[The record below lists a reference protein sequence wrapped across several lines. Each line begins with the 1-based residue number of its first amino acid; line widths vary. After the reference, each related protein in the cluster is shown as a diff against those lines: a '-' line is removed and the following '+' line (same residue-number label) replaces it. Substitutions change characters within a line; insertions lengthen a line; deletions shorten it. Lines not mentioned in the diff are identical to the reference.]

1 MIPVMEHTEQKT
13 FSDFGKPHLADL
25 AECQGWLPVRSE
37 NSHKGSNG
45 RVLIAGGEQAMAGAA
60 CLAGWSAY
68 ISGAGLVR
76 VACIPENV
84 TAITASRPE
93 LLVSGI
99 RSTQQLKKLFR
110 QSDVLALGPG
120 LGQSSW
126 SRTIFEYC
134 LEFGH
139 PDILDA
145 DGLNLL
151 AKSPARQQNW
161 ILTPHPAEA
170 GRLLKCKASDIQL
183 DRTSAVKEIA
193 KQYGGIC
200 ILKGKSTLVAINE
213 EALWTCP
220 YGNSA
225 LAVAGTGDVL
235 TGLLAG
241 LLAQGMTTEKAAVT
255 AVVLHAC
262 AGDIHAAEHGPVGM
276 LASDLM
282 LPLRQLRNDHQM
294 KDER

>member
-1 MIPVMEHTEQKT
+1 MIPVMEHTEQKS
-13 FSDFGKPHLADL
+13 FSDFGKPRLADL

-45 RVLIAGGEQAMAGAA
+45 RVLITGGERAMAGAT

-134 LEFGH
+134 LEFGQ
-139 PDILDA
+139 PDIIDA

-170 GRLLKCKASDIQL
+170 GRLLKCKTRDVQSDRI
-183 DRTSAVKEIA
+183 SAVKEIV

-200 ILKGKSTLVAINE
+200 ILKGKNSLIAVNE
-213 EALWTCP
+213 KDLWVCP

-241 LLAQGMTTEKAAVT
+241 LLAQGMSAEKAAVA

-262 AGDIHAAEHGPVGM
+262 AGDLHTAEHGGVGM

-282 LPLRQLRNDHQM
+282 LPLRRLRNGY
-294 KDER
+294 KPVK

>member
-1 MIPVMEHTEQKT
+1 MDHTEQKS
-13 FSDFGKPHLADL
+13 FSDNGKPRLADL

-76 VACIPENV
+76 VACIPENI
-84 TAITASRPE
+84 TAISANRPE

-99 RSTQQLKKLFR
+99 QSTQQLKKLFR

-139 PDILDA
+139 PDIIDA

-151 AKSPARQQNW
+151 AKSPARRQNW

-170 GRLLKCKASDIQL
+170 GRLLKCKTSDVQS
-183 DRTSAVKEIA
+183 DRIYAVKEIV

-200 ILKGKSTLVAINE
+200 ILKGNNTLIAVNE
-213 EALWTCP
+213 KNLWLCP
-220 YGNSA
+220 YGNA
-225 LAVAGTGDVL
+225 VLAVAGTGDVL

-241 LLAQGMTTEKAAVT
+241 FLAQGVPLEKAAVA
-255 AVVLHAC
+255 AVVLHAS
-262 AGDIHAAEHGPVGM
+262 AGDLHASEHGAIGM

-282 LPLRQLRNDHQM
+282 QPLRRLRNGCNPV
-294 KDER
+294 R

>member
-1 MIPVMEHTEQKT
+1 MKHYTNQQKT
-13 FSDFGKPHLADL
+13 SSGTGSPRQLDL
-25 AECQGWLPVRSE
+25 AECQSWLPVRAGD
-37 NSHKGSNG
+37 SHKGSNG
-45 RVLIAGGEQAMAGAA
+45 RVLITGGERAMAGAA

-68 ISGAGLVR
+68 ISGTGLVR

-84 TAITASRPE
+84 TAITVCRPE

-99 RSTQQLKKLFR
+99 HRAKQLKSLFL
-110 QSDVLALGPG
+110 QTDVLALGPG
-120 LGQSSW
+120 LGQSNW
-126 SRTIFEYC
+126 SQTMFEYC
-134 LEFGH
+134 LEH
-139 PDILDA
+139 RSPDVIDA

-151 AKSPARQQNW
+151 AKSPAGRQHW
-161 ILTPHPAEA
+161 ILTPHPGEA
-170 GRLLKCKASDIQL
+170 GRLLNCKTSDIQS
-183 DRTSAVKEIA
+183 DRISAVKEIA

-200 ILKGKSTLVAINE
+200 ILKGKNTLVAINE
-213 EALWTCP
+213 EDLRVCP

-241 LLAQGMTTEKAAVT
+241 LLAQGMSAKKAALT

-262 AGDIHAAEHGPVGM
+262 AGDAYTAEYGAVGM

-282 LPLRQLRNDHQM
+282 QPLRRLRNGHQM
-294 KDER
+294 KAER

>member
-1 MIPVMEHTEQKT
+1 MIPVMDSTQQKS
-13 FSDFGKPHLADL
+13 FSDIGKPRQANL
-25 AECQGWLPVRSE
+25 AECQGWLPLRVE

-68 ISGAGLVR
+68 IAGAGLVR
-76 VACIPENV
+76 IACIPDNV
-84 TAITASRPE
+84 TAITACRPE

-99 RSTQQLKKLFR
+99 HTTKQLKNLFL

-120 LGQSSW
+120 LGQSDW
-126 SRTIFEYC
+126 SRKTFEYC
-134 LEFGH
+134 LEH
-139 PDILDA
+139 NSPDIVDA

-151 AKSPARQQNW
+151 AKSPERRQYW
-161 ILTPHPAEA
+161 ILTPHPGEA
-170 GRLLKCKASDIQL
+170 ARLLQCKARDIQA
-183 DRTSAVKEIA
+183 DRIAAIKELV

-200 ILKGKSTLVAINE
+200 ILKGKKTLLATNE
-213 EALWTCP
+213 GGLWICP
-220 YGNSA
+220 YGNPV

-241 LLAQGMTTEKAAVT
+241 LLAQGMAAEKAAVT

-262 AGDIHAAEHGPVGM
+262 AGDVHAAEHGSVGM

-282 LPLRQLRNDHQM
+282 LPLRRLRNAYSV
-294 KDER
+294 

>member
-1 MIPVMEHTEQKT
+1 MEHTQQKS
-13 FSDFGKPHLADL
+13 FSDNGKPRLADL

-45 RVLIAGGEQAMAGAA
+45 RVLIAGGERAMAGAA
-60 CLAGWSAY
+60 CLAGWAAY
-68 ISGAGLVR
+68 IAGAGLVR

-84 TAITASRPE
+84 TAITVCRPE

-99 RSTQQLKKLFR
+99 HKTKQLKKLFL

-134 LEFGH
+134 LERRN
-139 PDILDA
+139 PDIIDA

-170 GRLLKCKASDIQL
+170 GRLLKCKTRDVQSDRI
-183 DRTSAVKEIA
+183 SAVKEIV
-193 KQYGGIC
+193 KRYGGIC
-200 ILKGKSTLVAINE
+200 ILKGKNTLVASNE
-213 EALWTCP
+213 EDLRACP
-220 YGNSA
+220 YGNPA

-241 LLAQGMTTEKAAVT
+241 LLAQGMSAEKAAVA

-262 AGDIHAAEHGPVGM
+262 AGDLHAAEHGGVGM

-282 LPLRQLRNDHQM
+282 LPLRRLRNGHQM